1 LKMTG
6 GEMYQSGWNQRK
18 QAEEVRSPSLKEEL
32 AYLTTSNY
40 SGRLSGFGS
49 KGKRKRNRK
58 G

>member
-1 LKMTG
+1 MTG